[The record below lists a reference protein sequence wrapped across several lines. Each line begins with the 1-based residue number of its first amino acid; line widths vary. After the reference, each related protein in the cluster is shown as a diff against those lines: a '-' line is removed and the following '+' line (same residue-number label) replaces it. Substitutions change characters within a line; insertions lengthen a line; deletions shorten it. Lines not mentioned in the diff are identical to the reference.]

1 MKRMKNKK
9 SPNFVKAVAALLLI
23 AAVVV
28 SGCVDGGEEND
39 TDLEP
44 TGPTAG
50 VNNTGGNNTVDEV
63 DSEEEFIYKTANV
76 ENIEI
81 MTLESFPVQVKV
93 LASGNLPD
101 GCTEIDEIQTEKTGN
116 TFKVSIS
123 TKRPRDA
130 ICTQALVPFTETI
143 PLKVRGLEA
152 GTYTVDVNGVTG
164 TFELATDNV
173 IEEPFPEAREKT
185 SFTEADNGT
194 TAVFENGTV
203 FYLKLSENPTTGY
216 SWELELSEGLSLLN
230 DEFISPEPPEGADEP
245 LVGAGGAHIWEIKAV
260 SDGNQHLKGIYK
272 RPWENE
278 TGEEE
283 IFVLDIEVV

>member
-1 MKRMKNKK
+1 MKRMVNKK
-9 SPNFVKAVAALLLI
+9 ISNFAKAATALLLI
-23 AAVVV
+23 AAVIV
-28 SGCVDGGEEND
+28 SGCVDSEEENN

-44 TGPTAG
+44 IGPT
-50 VNNTGGNNTVDEV
+50 TGGNDTVGEGHN
-63 DSEEEFIYKTANV
+63 EEFIYGTANV

-81 MTLESFPVQVKV
+81 MILESFPVQVHV
-93 LASGNLPD
+93 TATGNLPD

-143 PLKVRGLEA
+143 PLEVRGLEA
-152 GTYTVDVNGVTG
+152 GTYTVDVNGVTD

-173 IEEPFPEAREKT
+173 IEEPFPEAGGNP

-216 SWELELSEGLSLLN
+216 SWELELSEGLSLLG
-230 DEFISPEPPEGADEP
+230 DEYIQDEPPAEMEQP
-245 LVGAGGAHIWEIKAV
+245 IVGAGGAHIWEIEAV
-260 SDGNQHLKGIYK
+260 SEGNQQLKGIYK
-272 RPWENE
+272 RPWERE
-278 TGEEE
+278 TGEEDT
-283 IFVLDIEVV
+283 FVLDIEVV

>member
-1 MKRMKNKK
+1 MKRMENKK
-9 SPNFVKAVAALLLI
+9 NPNFVKAAAALLLV
-23 AAVVV
+23 AAVIV
-28 SGCVDGGEEND
+28 SGCVDGGEENN

-44 TGPTAG
+44 ISPT
-50 VNNTGGNNTVDEV
+50 TGGDNTVDEGDNV
-63 DSEEEFIYKTANV
+63 EEFIYGTANV

-81 MTLESFPVQVKV
+81 MTLESFPVQVRV
-93 LASGNLPD
+93 SASGNLPD
-101 GCTEIDEIQTEKTGN
+101 GCTEIDEIQTERTGN
-116 TFKVSIS
+116 TFKITIS
-123 TKRPRDA
+123 TKRPADA

-143 PLKVRGLEA
+143 PLEVRGLEA

-164 TFELATDNV
+164 TFELAIDNV
-173 IEEPFPEAREKT
+173 IEEPFPEEGGKP

-194 TAVFENGTV
+194 TAVFENGTF

-245 LVGAGGAHIWEIKAV
+245 LVGAGGAHIWKIEAV
-260 SDGNQHLKGIYK
+260 TEGNQHLKGIYK

>member
-1 MKRMKNKK
+1 MKRMENKK
-9 SPNFVKAVAALLLI
+9 NPNFVKAAAALLLV
-23 AAVVV
+23 AAVIV
-28 SGCVDGGEEND
+28 SGCVDGGEENN

-44 TGPTAG
+44 ISPT
-50 VNNTGGNNTVDEV
+50 TGGDNTVDEGDNV
-63 DSEEEFIYKTANV
+63 EEFIYGTANV

-81 MTLESFPVQVKV
+81 MTLESFPVQVRV
-93 LASGNLPD
+93 SASGNLPD
-101 GCTEIDEIQTEKTGN
+101 GCTEIDEIQTERTGN
-116 TFKVSIS
+116 TFKINIS
-123 TKRPRDA
+123 TKRPADA

-143 PLKVRGLEA
+143 PLEVRGLEA
-152 GTYTVDVNGVTG
+152 GIYNVDVNGVTG
-164 TFELATDNV
+164 TFELAIDNV
-173 IEEPFPEAREKT
+173 IEEPFPEEGGKT

-194 TAVFENGTV
+194 TAVFENGTF

-245 LVGAGGAHIWEIKAV
+245 LVGAGGAHIWKIEAV
-260 SDGNQHLKGIYK
+260 TEGNQHLKGIYK

>member
-1 MKRMKNKK
+1 MKRMGNKK
-9 SPNFVKAVAALLLI
+9 ISNFVKAATALLLI
-23 AAVVV
+23 AAVIV
-28 SGCVDGGEEND
+28 SGCVDSEEENN

-44 TGPTAG
+44 IGPT
-50 VNNTGGNNTVDEV
+50 TGGNDTVGEGHN
-63 DSEEEFIYKTANV
+63 EEFIYGTANV
-76 ENIEI
+76 EKIEI
-81 MTLESFPVQVKV
+81 MIMESFPVQVHV
-93 LASGNLPD
+93 TATGNLPD

-116 TFKVSIS
+116 TFKVSVS

-143 PLKVRGLEA
+143 PLEVRGLEA
-152 GTYTVDVNGVTG
+152 GKYTVNVNGVTD

-173 IEEPFPEAREKT
+173 IEEPFPEADGNP

-216 SWELELSEGLSLLN
+216 SWELELSEGLSLLG
-230 DEFISPEPPEGADEP
+230 DEYIQDEPPAEMEQP
-245 LVGAGGAHIWEIKAV
+245 IVGAGGAHIWEIEAV
-260 SDGNQHLKGIYK
+260 SEGNQQLKGIYK
-272 RPWENE
+272 RPWERE
-278 TGEEE
+278 TGEED

>member
-1 MKRMKNKK
+1 MKRMENKK
-9 SPNFVKAVAALLLI
+9 SPNFVKAAAALLLV

-28 SGCVDGGEEND
+28 SGCVDGGEENT

-44 TGPTAG
+44 ISSPS
-50 VNNTGGNNTVDEV
+50 GGDNTVDEGDNV
-63 DSEEEFIYKTANV
+63 EEFIYGTANV

-81 MTLESFPVQVKV
+81 MTLGSFPVQVKV
-93 LASGNLPD
+93 SASGNLPD

-116 TFKVSIS
+116 SFEVSIS

-143 PLKVRGLEA
+143 PLEVRTLEA

-173 IEEPFPEAREKT
+173 IEEPFPEARGKP
-185 SFTEADNGT
+185 SFTETDNGT

-203 FYLKLSENPTTGY
+203 FYLKLAENPTTGY
-216 SWELELSEGLSLLN
+216 SWELERSEGLSLLT
-230 DEFISPEPPEGADEP
+230 DEYIQDEPPAEMEQP
-245 LVGAGGAHIWEIKAV
+245 IVGAGGAHIWGLKAMAE
-260 SDGNQHLKGIYK
+260 GEQHLKGIYK
-272 RPWENE
+272 KPWENE

>member
-1 MKRMKNKK
+1 MGNKK
-9 SPNFVKAVAALLLI
+9 ISNFVKAATALLLI
-23 AAVVV
+23 AAVIV
-28 SGCVDGGEEND
+28 SGCVDSEEENN

-44 TGPTAG
+44 IGPT
-50 VNNTGGNNTVDEV
+50 TGGNDTVGEGHN
-63 DSEEEFIYKTANV
+63 EEFIYGTANV
-76 ENIEI
+76 EKIEI
-81 MTLESFPVQVKV
+81 MIMESFPVQVHV
-93 LASGNLPD
+93 TATGNLPD

-116 TFKVSIS
+116 TFKVSVS

-143 PLKVRGLEA
+143 PLEVRGLEA
-152 GTYTVDVNGVTG
+152 GKYTVNVNGVTD

-173 IEEPFPEAREKT
+173 IEEPFPEADGNP

-216 SWELELSEGLSLLN
+216 SWELELSEGLSLLG
-230 DEFISPEPPEGADEP
+230 DEYIQDEPPAEMEQP
-245 LVGAGGAHIWEIKAV
+245 IVGAGGAHIWEIEAV
-260 SDGNQHLKGIYK
+260 SEGNQQLKGIYK
-272 RPWENE
+272 RPWERE
-278 TGEEE
+278 TGEED

>member
-1 MKRMKNKK
+1 MKRMENKK
-9 SPNFVKAVAALLLI
+9 IPNFVKAATALLLI

-28 SGCVDGGEEND
+28 SGCVDGGEENG
-39 TDLEP
+39 TDQEP
-44 TGPTAG
+44 TGPT
-50 VNNTGGNNTVDEV
+50 TGENNTVGEGEN
-63 DSEEEFIYKTANV
+63 EEEFIYGTANV

-81 MTLESFPVQVKV
+81 MILESFPVQVQVK
-93 LASGNLPD
+93 ATGNLPD
-101 GCTEIDEIQTEKTGN
+101 GCTEIHEIETEREGN

-143 PLKVRGLEA
+143 PLEVRGLEA
-152 GTYTVDVNGVTG
+152 GTYTVDVNGVTD

-173 IEEPFPEAREKT
+173 IEEPFPEAGGNP

-194 TAVFENGTV
+194 TAVFEKGTV

-230 DEFISPEPPEGADEP
+230 DEFISPEAPEGAEEP
-245 LVGAGGAHIWEIKAV
+245 LVGAGGAHLWEIEAV
-260 SDGNQHLKGIYK
+260 SEGNQQLKGIYK
-272 RPWENE
+272 RPWESE
-278 TGEEE
+278 TGEEDT
-283 IFVLDIEVV
+283 FVLYIEVV